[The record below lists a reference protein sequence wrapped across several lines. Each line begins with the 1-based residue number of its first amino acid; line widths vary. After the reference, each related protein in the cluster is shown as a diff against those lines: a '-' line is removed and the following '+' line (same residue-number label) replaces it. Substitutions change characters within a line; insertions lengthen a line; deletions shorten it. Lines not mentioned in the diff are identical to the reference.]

1 MDMRMT
7 LRIDLTDRHKQ
18 HADTVKDYA
27 REKVEKLTRYFD
39 QVQHIEIVLDQ
50 EHEDHCVE
58 VIVSANHNMHFV
70 GHAMNHSVMACI
82 DSVVEKLERQVV
94 KAKER
99 LKDHHRGHGPKGNP

>member
-1 MDMRMT
+1 MT
-7 LRIDLTDRHKQ
+7 LRIDLTDRHEQ
-18 HADTVKDYA
+18 HPEEVRDYA
-27 REKVEKLTRYFD
+27 REKVEKLARYFD
-39 QVQHIEIVLDQ
+39 QVQHIEIVLDK

-82 DSVVEKLERQVV
+82 DRVVEKLERQVV

-99 LKDHHRGHGPKGNP
+99 LKDHHRGQSAKGNP